1 MNFALLGYILS
12 VIGIIYSLLAFGVT
26 MYNFAKLPIYL
37 QELAEIRLGKET
49 LILIVS
55 IAYIVTYHLS

>member
-1 MNFALLGYILS
+1 MNFTLLGYILS

-37 QELAEIRLGKET
+37 KEQAQINLDREL
-49 LILIVS
+49 LILVVS
-55 IAYIVTYHLS
+55 IAYIVTYHIS